1 MQLVIGNKN
10 YSSWSMR
17 PWVLMKQLGLH
28 FEEVKLRFDFGPG
41 SHFHRAVS
49 LHSPAG
55 KVPVLLDDTFAVWD
69 SLAIIEYLHEKLPAR
84 NIWPE
89 DIQARARAR
98 CLAAEIHAGFGALRS
113 HCPMN
118 IEAHLPAVGAR
129 IWAEQ
134 AGVRA
139 DVERIEVMWLEALAA
154 SGGPYLYG
162 EFGAVDAMYAPVCM
176 RLRGYALPM
185 SPHVKSYVERIAAA
199 PGVAAWIHDALAEH
213 DYVAEDEPYRNPDRT
228 PRG

>member
-28 FEEVKLRFDFGPG
+28 FEEVKVRFDFGPG

-55 KVPVLLDDTFAVWD
+55 KVPVLLDDSFAVWD
-69 SLAIIEYLHEKLPAR
+69 SLAIIEYLNEKFPAR

-118 IEAHLPAVGAR
+118 IEAKLPAVGAKL
-129 IWAEQ
+129 WTEQ

-154 SGGPYLYG
+154 SGGPFLYG
-162 EFGAVDAMYAPVCM
+162 AFGAVDAMYAPVCM
-176 RLRGYALPM
+176 RLRGFALPM
-185 SPHVKSYVERIAAA
+185 SPHVKSYVERVAAA
-199 PGVAAWIHDALAEH
+199 PGVAAWIADALAEH
-213 DYVAEDEPYRNPDRT
+213 DFVPEDEPYRNPDRSL
-228 PRG
+228 R

>member
-28 FEEVKLRFDFGPG
+28 FEEVKVRFDFGPG
-41 SHFHRAVS
+41 SHFRRAVA

-55 KVPVLLDDTFAVWD
+55 KVPVLLDDSFAVWD
-69 SLAIIEYLHEKLPAR
+69 SLAIIEYLNEKLPAR

-118 IEAHLPAVGAR
+118 IEAQLPSVGAR
-129 IWAEQ
+129 LWAEQ
-134 AGVRA
+134 AGLRA
-139 DVERIEVMWLEALAA
+139 DVERIEVMWLEALAD
-154 SGGPYLYG
+154 SGGPFLYG

-185 SPHVKSYVERIAAA
+185 SPHVKSYVDRVAAT
-199 PGVAAWIHDALAEH
+199 PGVAAWIQGALTEH
-213 DYVAEDEPYRNPDRT
+213 DYVPEDEPYRNPDRT
-228 PRG
+228 LR

>member
-28 FEEVKLRFDFGPG
+28 FEEVKVRFDFGPG

-55 KVPVLLDDTFAVWD
+55 KVPVLLDDSFAVWD
-69 SLAIIEYLHEKLPAR
+69 SLAIIEYLSEKFPGR
-84 NIWPE
+84 GIWPE
-89 DIQARARAR
+89 DIQTRARAR
-98 CLAAEIHAGFGALRS
+98 CLASEIHAGFGALRS

-118 IEAHLPAVGAR
+118 IEANLSAVGAR
-129 IWAEQ
+129 LWAEQ
-134 AGVRA
+134 AALRA

-154 SGGPYLYG
+154 SGGPFLYG

-185 SPHVKSYVERIAAA
+185 SPHVKSYVARVAAA
-199 PGVAAWIHDALAEH
+199 PGVAAWVAGALTEH
-213 DYVAEDEPYRNPDRT
+213 DYVPEDEPYRNPDRT
-228 PRG
+228 PRA

>member
-17 PWVLMKQLGLH
+17 PWVLMKQLGMH
-28 FEEVKLRFDFGPG
+28 FEEVQVRFDFGPG
-41 SHFHRAVS
+41 SHFRRAVA
-49 LHSPAG
+49 HHTPAG
-55 KVPVLLDDTFAVWD
+55 KVPVLLDDSFAVWD
-69 SLAIIEYLHEKLPAR
+69 SLAIIEYLNEKFPAR

-118 IEAHLPAVGAR
+118 IEAKLPAVGAR
-129 IWAEQ
+129 LWAEQ
-134 AGVRA
+134 AGLRA

-154 SGGPYLYG
+154 SGGPFLYG

-185 SPHVKSYVERIAAA
+185 SPHVKSYVEHVAAA
-199 PGVAAWIHDALAEH
+199 PGVAAWIKEALTEH
-213 DYVAEDEPYRNPDRT
+213 DYVPEDEPYRNPDRSL
-228 PRG
+228 R

>member
-1 MQLVIGNKN
+1 MQLVIANKN

-28 FEEVKLRFDFGPG
+28 FEEVTLRFDVGPAA
-41 SHFHRAVS
+41 HFRRAVAH
-49 LHSPAG
+49 HSPAG
-55 KVPVLLDDTFAVWD
+55 KVPVLLDDSFAVWD
-69 SLAIIEYLHEKLPAR
+69 SLAIIEYLNEKFPAR
-84 NIWPE
+84 QIWPE

-118 IEAHLPAVGAR
+118 IEAKLPSVGAR
-129 IWAEQ
+129 LWAEQ

-154 SGGPYLYG
+154 SGGPFLYG
-162 EFGAVDAMYAPVCM
+162 AFGAVDAMYAPVCM

-185 SPHVKSYVERIAAA
+185 SPHVKSYVERVAAA
-199 PGVAAWIHDALAEH
+199 PGVAAWIKEALAEH
-213 DYVAEDEPYRNPDRT
+213 DYVPEDEPYRHPDRSL
-228 PRG
+228 R

>member
-1 MQLVIGNKN
+1 MQLVIANKN

-17 PWVLMKQLGLH
+17 PWVLMRQLGLH
-28 FEEVKLRFDFGPG
+28 FEEVKVRFDFGPG
-41 SHFHRAVS
+41 SHFRRAVAV
-49 LHSPAG
+49 HSPTG
-55 KVPVLLDDTFAVWD
+55 KVPVLLDDSFAVWD
-69 SLAIIEYLHEKLPAR
+69 SLAIIEYLNEKFPAR
-84 NIWPE
+84 GIWPE

-98 CLAAEIHAGFGALRS
+98 CLAAEIHAGFAALRS

-118 IEAHLPAVGAR
+118 IEANLSAAGAR
-129 IWAEQ
+129 VWAGQ
-134 AGVRA
+134 ASVRA

-154 SGGPYLYG
+154 SGGPFLYG

-185 SPHVKSYVERIAAA
+185 SRHVKSYVDRVAAA

-213 DYVAEDEPYRNPDRT
+213 DFVPEDEPYRNPDRS
-228 PRG
+228 PRA